1 MSIDDEI
8 FADLCCSWKETLIV
22 KLLDK
27 EVCFITMKV
36 KLANTWKLVGD
47 FEFLN
52 VYNGFY
58 LAVLT
63 WSTNFNSFIAKIEKT
78 LSWVRFPRMNFIYYG
93 ESILLV
99 MASKVDNLLRLIKE
113 R

>member
-8 FADLCCSWKETLIV
+8 FADLCCSWKETFIV

-52 VYNGFY
+52 VYNGYY

-63 WSTNFNSFIAKIEKT
+63 WSTNFNSFMVKIENT
-78 LSWVRFPRMNFIYYG
+78 LAMVR
-93 ESILLV
+93 EVSI
-99 MASKVDNLLRLIKE
+99 N
-113 R
+113 